1 MSTQNS
7 DFNDLAQ
14 KKGLKAVKDNIKSV
28 TDANKGRPFGHYI
41 VKPDGVYQ
49 TITHKD
55 DTTEEVYFCTRLE
68 PEGIA
73 RTTDGGDYTL
83 ILNMTDMDGRQK
95 PWLLSQEAIFRSGGE
110 EARVEF
116 VKRGGAFG
124 PGTRER
130 SGFSDLIKSFVRHPR
145 HLPRITLTS
154 STGWIASAEHAAFVL
169 PQDTIGTLS
178 KEKVVL
184 TNCGAGAP
192 DYSSSGT
199 LDDWQQNIGRL
210 CVGNSRLAFACCL
223 PLAAPLLFLRGLG
236 GGGFNIVGPSS
247 CGKTTALHVAASVSG
262 PPSGQIKTCD
272 ATANSLESTAAQ
284 HSDSVLLLDELGQ
297 AHPEGVGQVIYKLAG
312 GIGRGRADQY
322 GNARERRQWRILF
335 LINGE
340 TTAADMTHSAGRR
353 SFTGQELRLA
363 DIEADTGSGHG
374 LFDTI
379 HGFDTAAALSDHLRA
394 AAGQYHGSLLREYL
408 TKLVADI
415 NNRDRNAACLRWI
428 DEIQKQFNDRA
439 LPIGASGQVH
449 RVAARFALVAA
460 GGELGTYYSLT
471 GWKAGEALSAAIT
484 CFNAWLARRGT
495 AGQGEES
502 QLLQQVSAFF
512 ERYGESRFQPWDSKS
527 RGTPPPNRAGF
538 RRSVPLGNGLDIDDT
553 ALEYYVLPSAYR
565 DELCAGFETRWASK
579 VLINKGLLIPGNDDK
594 PQSTH
599 RLPGMGPK
607 KVYHFGAVYEKHPA
621 ENHVVNE
628 MLESPF

>member
-1 MSTQNS
+1 MSHHNS

-14 KKGLKAVKDNIKSV
+14 KKGLKAVKDNITHI
-28 TDANKGRPFGHYI
+28 TDANKGRPFGRYI

-49 TITHKD
+49 IVTYKD

-83 ILNMTDMDGRQK
+83 ILNMTDMDGRK
-95 PWLLSQEAIFRSGGE
+95 KTWLLSQEAIFRSGGE

-116 VKRGGAFG
+116 VKKGGAFG

-145 HLPRITLTS
+145 TLPRITLTS
-154 STGWIASAEHAAFVL
+154 STGWITSADQAAFVL
-169 PQDTIGTLS
+169 PHDTIGTLGQ
-178 KEKVVL
+178 EKVVL
-184 TNCGAGAP
+184 TNYGAGAP
-192 DYSSSGT
+192 DYSINGT
-199 LDDWQQNIGRL
+199 LNDWQQQIGRY
-210 CVGNSRLAFACCL
+210 CSGNSRLIFACCL
-223 PLAAPLLFLRGLG
+223 PLAAPLLFLRGMG
-236 GGGFNIVGPSS
+236 GGGFNLVGPSS

-262 PPSGQIKTCD
+262 PPNGQIKTCD

-297 AHPEGVGQVIYKLAG
+297 AHPEGIGQVVYKLAG
-312 GIGRGRADQY
+312 GIGRGRADQN

-335 LINGE
+335 LTTGE
-340 TTAADMTHSAGRR
+340 TDLVDMMRSSGRR
-353 SFTGQELRLA
+353 TYAGQELRLA
-363 DIEADTGSGHG
+363 DIEADPGNGYG
-374 LFDTI
+374 LFETI
-379 HGFDTAAALSDHLRA
+379 HGFANAAAFADHLRT
-394 AAGQYHGSLLREYL
+394 AAGQYHGSLLWEYL
-408 TKLVADI
+408 TTLVGS
-415 NNRDRNAACLRWI
+415 NGTDRKAAWVHWIGEVEQKFNA
-428 DEIQKQFNDRA
+428 QS

-460 GGELGTYYSLT
+460 GGELASYYGLT
-471 GWKAGEALSAAIT
+471 GWPSGEALSAAIN
-484 CFNAWLARRGT
+484 CFNSWLARRGT

-512 ERYGESRFQPWDSKS
+512 ERYGGSRFQPWESKS

-538 RRSVPLGNGLDIDDT
+538 YRLVPTGESLDLDES
-553 ALEYYVLPSAYR
+553 ALEYFVLPSAYR
-565 DELCAGFETRWASK
+565 DELCAGFETRWASR
-579 VLINKGLLIPGNDDK
+579 VLIKKGLLFPGRDGK

-607 KVYHFGAVYEKHPA
+607 KVYHFGVTYEKDSVYQPV
-621 ENHVVNE
+621 EN
-628 MLESPF
+628 ESTDCPF